1 MKERIGVYICH
12 CGGNISDYVDVEEI
26 AKLMQQEDGVVVSKN
41 VMFACADSNQKEM
54 ISDIREKKL
63 DAIVVASCSPKLHL
77 HTFRNV
83 ADRAGLNPFNYVQ
96 VNIRE
101 QCSWAHSDLPEDA
114 THKAVGLIRGGIKR
128 VGQSEALE
136 NIEIEAKKSAVIVG
150 AGVSGMRAAI
160 GMAKLG
166 NNVFLIEKDF
176 FVGGKVAHSDGLF
189 LSDLKGKQLVRRLFE
204 EIKSIK
210 NIALFTGAEVE
221 KVAGNVGNFSV
232 EVKIN
237 PRYIKEN
244 ASKERLTDLM
254 KDCHIQVDDH
264 FHFGLLQKNAVS
276 KKYPDAMPD
285 IPVADK
291 NALEKESALL
301 SGYPDC
307 IDIGQ
312 KPETITLQAGSV
324 LVTTGFDYYQPKE
337 NEFGYNSIPHVV
349 TLPELKSIMANNNSK
364 LIYRNKEIKT
374 LAFIYCIGN
383 RQSKGENKYCSRV
396 CCSAGIHSSI
406 MLKDKYKDMTA
417 FHLFRDIRTYGK
429 QELLYEKS
437 SKQGDIYVKYDEKDP
452 PSVEIINNQL
462 IVKVKDHLTS
472 KQEIE
477 IPADLVVL
485 VTGMVAASDSAS
497 VAEKFKIPV
506 GSDKFFNEIH
516 PKLKPVETV
525 IKGVFIGGACQGP
538 KNISESL
545 QSSLSAVSKMNALVK
560 DGKLFLDPVIA
571 RVDAEKCTWCG
582 KCAEVCEYG
591 AISETGKVN
600 KQTAFVNQATCV
612 GCGICAPVCPEDA
625 IEIVQ
630 YTNSEIESMIDGY
643 MAAVIMQEKSAEK
656 PVEEEKHSSAMKEF
670 PQIWEKIAEAI
681 GNEPKTIPQIAYEI
695 NEDTAIVTYHL
706 MTMNKYG
713 IVAASGMNEKETHYL
728 YNILQ

>member
-12 CGGNISDYVDVEEI
+12 CGGNISDYVNVEEI
-26 AKLMQQEDGVVVSKN
+26 ASLLKQEDGVVISKN

-54 ISDIREKKL
+54 INDIREKQL

-83 ADRAGLNPFNYVQ
+83 AERAGLNPFNYVQ

-101 QCSWAHSDLPEDA
+101 QCSWAHSDLPENA

-128 VGQSEALE
+128 VGQSEALQ

-160 GMAKLG
+160 GMAKMG

-176 FVGGKVAHSDGLF
+176 FIGGKVAQSDDLF
-189 LSDLKGKQLVRRLFE
+189 QCDMNGKQLVRRLYE

-210 NIALFTGAEVE
+210 NITLFTGAEVE
-221 KVAGNVGNFSV
+221 KVVGNVGNFSV
-232 EVKIN
+232 DVKIN

-244 ASKERLTDLM
+244 ASKERLADLM
-254 KDCHIQVDDH
+254 KDEQVQVADQ
-264 FHFGLLQKNAVS
+264 FHFGLLKKNVVS

-291 NALEKESALL
+291 NALEKESSFL
-301 SGYPDC
+301 SNYSDC

-312 KPETITLQAGSV
+312 KPETISLQAGSV

-337 NEFGYNSIPHVV
+337 NEFGYSTIPQVV
-349 TLPELKSIMANNNSK
+349 TLPELKSIMAINHSK
-364 LIYRNKEIKT
+364 LIYRNKEIKA
-374 LAFIYCIGN
+374 LAFIYCVGN
-383 RQSKGENKYCSRV
+383 RQTKGENKYCSRV
-396 CCSAGIHSSI
+396 CCSAGIHSSLI
-406 MLKDKYKDMTA
+406 MKDKYKDVTA

-437 SKQGDIYVKYDEKDP
+437 SKQGDIYVRYDEKDP
-452 PSVEIINNQL
+452 PVVEMVNNQL
-462 IVKVKDHLTS
+462 MVKVKDHLTS

-477 IPADLVVL
+477 IPVDLVVL
-485 VTGMVAASDSAS
+485 VTGMVAASDSSS

-571 RVDAEKCTWCG
+571 RVDAEKCIWCG
-582 KCAEVCEYG
+582 KCAQVCEYG
-591 AISETGKVN
+591 ALSETTKEK
-600 KQTAFVNQATCV
+600 KQTAMVNQATCV

-630 YTNSEIESMIDGY
+630 YTNREIESMIDGY
-643 MAAVIMQEKSAEK
+643 MAAVNMQESIVEK
-656 PVEEEKHSSAMKEF
+656 PLEEEKHISAMREF
-670 PQIWEKIAEAI
+670 PEIWKKIAGAI
-681 GNEPKTIPQIAYEI
+681 GNEPKTIPQIASEI
-695 NEDTAIVTYHL
+695 KEDSALVTYHL

-713 IVAASGMNEKETHYL
+713 MVAANGMNDKETHYL
-728 YNILQ
+728 YNIMQ